1 MIYKSFFI
9 IPIILLLILLFNNY
23 FNTPKINSYKITTY
37 NVFWGISN
45 LSVLPS
51 YIEYDLKN
59 NMFYKDVDTKIK
71 LLADEL
77 YYLDSDIYFFQEIYD
92 IYFLNRLNE
101 KLDYNYV
108 PLIQLYN
115 LSSTVKLPLHTACL
129 YKKHL
134 DIKIID
140 NYFTN
145 NFGRLIHIYDKN
157 SNINFINI
165 HLISSIEN
173 YEIRYRQL
181 ESIIDYSNNLDNVIL
196 LGDFN
201 DFDSKYCYLT
211 NRTTNIDSSALDI
224 LEKNNFINA
233 YSLLNFTNNNLSN
246 IYTHYTGKKNK
257 FVDFSKLQTLD
268 YIYFRN
274 DLSFL
279 NVNITLL
286 NNLNNNSIIN
296 NLWLSDH
303 RALTIYFEYTPL

>member
-9 IPIILLLILLFNNY
+9 MPILLIIFLYAYNLFA
-23 FNTPKINSYKITTY
+23 TPKINSYKITTY

-51 YIEYDLKN
+51 YIAYDLQN
-59 NMFYKDVDTKIK
+59 NIFYKDVDTKIN
-71 LLADEL
+71 LLSKEL
-77 YYLDSDIYFFQEIYD
+77 NYLDSDIYFFQEIYD
-92 IYFLNRLNE
+92 IDFLDRLNE
-101 KLDYNYV
+101 KLDYKYV

-145 NFGRLIHIYDKN
+145 NFGRLIHVYDKN
-157 SNINFINI
+157 ANINFINI

-173 YEIRYRQL
+173 YEIRYKQL

-201 DFDSKYCYLT
+201 DFDSKYCYIT
-211 NRTTNIDSSALDI
+211 NRTVNIDSSALDI
-224 LEKNNFINA
+224 LEKNFINV
-233 YSLLNFTNNNLSN
+233 YSFYNYTKNESN
-246 IYTHYTGKKNK
+246 IYTHYTGKKSK
-257 FVDFSKLQTLD
+257 FVDYSKLQTLD

-274 DLSFL
+274 DLKLKNF
-279 NVNITLL
+279 NITLL
-286 NNLNNNSIIN
+286 NNLKNNSIIN

-303 RALTIYFEYTPL
+303 RALTVYFEF

>member
-9 IPIILLLILLFNNY
+9 KIPIILLIIFCIYNFY
-23 FNTPKINSYKITTY
+23 ETKKTNSYKITTY
-37 NVFWGISN
+37 NVFWGIN
-45 LSVLPS
+45 NVSVLPS
-51 YIEYDLKN
+51 YIAYDLKN
-59 NMFYKDVDTKIK
+59 NIFYKDADKKIIM
-71 LLADEL
+71 LANEL
-77 YYLDSDIYFFQEIYD
+77 KYLDSDIFFFQEIYD
-92 IYFLNRLNE
+92 INFLNRLNE
-101 KLDYNYV
+101 KLDYKYV
-108 PLIQLYN
+108 PHIQLYN

-145 NFGRLIHIYDKN
+145 NFGRLLHIYDKN
-157 SNINFINI
+157 ANINFINI

-173 YEIRYRQL
+173 YEIRYKQL
-181 ESIIDYSNNLDNVIL
+181 ESIIEYSNNLDNVVL

-201 DFDSKYCYLT
+201 DFDTKYCFIT
-211 NRTTNIDSSALDI
+211 NRTNNTDSSALDI

-233 YSLLNFTNNNLSN
+233 YSFYNESN
-246 IYTHYTGKKNK
+246 IYTHYIGKKNK
-257 FVDFSKLQTLD
+257 FVDSSKLQTLD

-274 DLSFL
+274 DLCFM

-286 NNLNNNSIIN
+286 NNLNNDTIIN

-303 RALTIYFEYTPL
+303 RALTAYFEYL

>member
-9 IPIILLLILLFNNY
+9 NIPIILLLILCTYTF
-23 FNTPKINSYKITTY
+23 FATPKINSYKITTY

-51 YIEYDLKN
+51 YIAYDLKN
-59 NMFYKDVDTKIK
+59 NMFYKEVDTKIN
-71 LLADEL
+71 LLANEL
-77 YYLDSDIYFFQEIYD
+77 KFLDSDIYFFQEIYD
-92 IYFLNRLNE
+92 INFLNKLNE
-101 KLDYNYV
+101 KLDYKYF

-140 NYFTN
+140 NHFTN
-145 NFGRLIHIYDKN
+145 NFGRLIHIYDKDA
-157 SNINFINI
+157 NINFINI

-173 YEIRYRQL
+173 YEIRYKQL
-181 ESIIDYSNNLDNVIL
+181 ESIIHYSTNFDNVIL

-201 DFDSKYCYLT
+201 DFDSKYYYIN
-211 NRTTNIDSSALDI
+211 NRTNNTDYSTLDI
-224 LEKNNFINA
+224 LAKNNFINA
-233 YSLLNFTNNNLSN
+233 FSFYNFINNESN

-268 YIYFRN
+268 YIYYKNKLFFFN
-274 DLSFL
+274 I
-279 NVNITLL
+279 NITLL
-286 NNLNNNSIIN
+286 NNLQNNTIIN

-303 RALTIYFEYTPL
+303 RALTVYFEYK

>member
-9 IPIILLLILLFNNY
+9 NIPIILLLILLLNNY

-51 YIEYDLKN
+51 YIAYDLKN
-59 NMFYKDVDTKIK
+59 NIFYKDVDTKIN
-71 LLADEL
+71 LLSKEL
-77 YYLDSDIYFFQEIYD
+77 NYLDSDIYFFQEIYD
-92 IYFLNRLNE
+92 IDFLDRLNE
-101 KLDYNYV
+101 KLDYKYV

-157 SNINFINI
+157 ANINFINI

-173 YEIRYRQL
+173 YEIRYKQL
-181 ESIIDYSNNLDNVIL
+181 ESIIDYSKNLDNVIL

-201 DFDSKYCYLT
+201 DFDTKYCYLT
-211 NRTTNIDSSALDI
+211 NRTINIDASALDI
-224 LEKNNFINA
+224 LKKNNFINS
-233 YSLLNFTNNNLSN
+233 YSFYNFTNKESN
-246 IYTHYTGKKNK
+246 IYTHYIGKKNK
-257 FVDFSKLQTLD
+257 YVDFSKLQTLD
-268 YIYFRN
+268 YIYFKN
-274 DLSFL
+274 DLLFK
-279 NVNITLL
+279 NINITLL
-286 NNLNNNSIIN
+286 NDLNNNSIIN

-303 RALTIYFEYTPL
+303 RSLTVYFEL

>member
-9 IPIILLLILLFNNY
+9 KIPIILLSILLVYNY
-23 FNTPKINSYKITTY
+23 FNIPKINSYKITTY

-51 YIEYDLKN
+51 YIAYDLKN
-59 NMFYKDVDTKIK
+59 NIFYKDIDTKIN
-71 LLADEL
+71 LLAVEL
-77 YYLDSDIYFFQEIYD
+77 SNLDSDIYFFQEIYD
-92 IYFLNRLNE
+92 INFLDRLNE
-101 KLDYNYV
+101 KLDYKYI

-157 SNINFINI
+157 ANINFINI

-173 YEIRYRQL
+173 YEIRNKQL
-181 ESIIDYSNNLDNVIL
+181 EDIIDYSKNLDNVIL

-201 DFDSKYCYLT
+201 DFDYKYCYIT
-211 NRTTNIDSSALDI
+211 NRTDNIDSSALDI

-233 YSLLNFTNNNLSN
+233 YSFYNLTNKNLSN

-279 NVNITLL
+279 KVNITLL
-286 NNLNNNSIIN
+286 NDLKNNTIIN

-303 RALTIYFEYTPL
+303 RALTVYFEF

>member
-9 IPIILLLILLFNNY
+9 NIPIILLIIFCIYNFY
-23 FNTPKINSYKITTY
+23 ETKKINTYKITTY
-37 NVFWGISN
+37 NVFWGINN
-45 LSVLPS
+45 LTVLPS
-51 YIEYDLKN
+51 YIAYDLKN
-59 NMFYKDVDTKIK
+59 NIFYKDVDKKIN
-71 LLADEL
+71 LLSDEL
-77 YYLDSDIYFFQEIYD
+77 KYLDSDIYFFQEIYNID
-92 IYFLNRLNE
+92 FLDKLNE
-101 KLDYNYV
+101 KLDYKYV

-157 SNINFINI
+157 ANINFINI

-201 DFDSKYCYLT
+201 DFDTKYCYIT
-211 NRTTNIDSSALDI
+211 NRTSNIDSSALDI

-233 YSLLNFTNNNLSN
+233 YSFYNFTNNESN
-246 IYTHYTGKKNK
+246 IYTHYTGKKK
-257 FVDFSKLQTLD
+257 
-268 YIYFRN
+268 
-274 DLSFL
+274 
-279 NVNITLL
+279 
-286 NNLNNNSIIN
+286 
-296 NLWLSDH
+296 
-303 RALTIYFEYTPL
+303 

>member
-1 MIYKSFFI
+1 MIYKSFLI
-9 IPIILLLILLFNNY
+9 KIPIILLFILCAYNY
-23 FNTPKINSYKITTY
+23 YKTPKINSYKITTY

-51 YIEYDLKN
+51 YIAYDLKN
-59 NMFYKDVDTKIK
+59 NMFYKDVDTKIN
-71 LLADEL
+71 LLSKEL
-77 YYLDSDIYFFQEIYD
+77 NYLDSDIYFFQEIYD
-92 IYFLNRLNE
+92 IDFLNRLND
-101 KLDYNYV
+101 KLDYKYI

-134 DIKIID
+134 NIKIID

-145 NFGRLIHIYDKN
+145 NFGRLIHIYDKE

-173 YEIRYRQL
+173 YEIRNKQL
-181 ESIIDYSNNLDNVIL
+181 ESIIDYSSNLDNVIL

-201 DFDSKYCYLT
+201 DFDSKYCYIT
-211 NRTTNIDSSALDI
+211 NRTDNNDFSALDI
-224 LEKNNFINA
+224 LTKNNFINTFSF
-233 YSLLNFTNNNLSN
+233 YNFINNESN

-257 FVDFSKLQTLD
+257 FVDLSKLQTLD
-268 YIYFRN
+268 YIYYKN
-274 DLSFL
+274 KLSFF
-279 NVNITLL
+279 NFNITLL
-286 NNLNNNSIIN
+286 NNLQNNTIIN

-303 RALTIYFEYTPL
+303 RALTVYFEYK

>member
-9 IPIILLLILLFNNY
+9 KIPIILLIIFCIYNFY
-23 FNTPKINSYKITTY
+23 ETKKTNSYKITTY
-37 NVFWGISN
+37 NVFWGIN
-45 LSVLPS
+45 NISVLPS
-51 YIEYDLKN
+51 YIAYDLKN
-59 NMFYKDVDTKIK
+59 NIFYKDIDKKIN
-71 LLADEL
+71 LLTNEL
-77 YYLDSDIYFFQEIYD
+77 KHLDSDIYFFQEIYD
-92 IYFLNRLNE
+92 VNFLDKLNE
-101 KLDYNYV
+101 KLDYKYI

-115 LSSTVKLPLHTACL
+115 FSSTVKLPLHTACL

-134 DIKIID
+134 NIKIID

-145 NFGRLIHIYDKN
+145 NFGRLIHIYDK
-157 SNINFINI
+157 SANINFINI

-181 ESIIDYSNNLDNVIL
+181 ESIINYSNNLDNVVL
-196 LGDFN
+196 VGDFN
-201 DFDSKYCYLT
+201 DFDTKYCYLT
-211 NRTTNIDSSALDI
+211 NRTANIDSSALDI

-233 YSLLNFTNNNLSN
+233 YSFYNLTN

-268 YIYFRN
+268 YIYYKSY
-274 DLSFL
+274 LSFS

-286 NNLNNNSIIN
+286 NNLKNDTIIN

-303 RALTIYFEYTPL
+303 RALTVYFEYS

>member
-9 IPIILLLILLFNNY
+9 KIPIILLIIFCIYNFY
-23 FNTPKINSYKITTY
+23 ETKKINSYKITTY
-37 NVFWGISN
+37 NVFWGINN

-51 YIEYDLKN
+51 YIAYDLKN
-59 NMFYKDVDTKIK
+59 NIFYKDVDTKINM
-71 LLADEL
+71 LVNEL
-77 YYLDSDIYFFQEIYD
+77 KYLDSDIYFFQEIYD
-92 IYFLNRLNE
+92 INFLDNVNKKLNY
-101 KLDYNYV
+101 KYV

-115 LSSTVKLPLHTACL
+115 LSSSVKLPLHTACL

-145 NFGRLIHIYDKN
+145 NFGRLLHIYDKN
-157 SNINFINI
+157 TNINFINI

-173 YEIRYRQL
+173 FEIRQKQL
-181 ESIIDYSNNLDNVIL
+181 ESIIHYSINLDNVVL

-201 DFDSKYCYLT
+201 DFDPRFCFIT
-211 NRTTNIDSSALDI
+211 NRTINADASVLDI
-224 LEKNNFINA
+224 LEKNNFINT
-233 YSLLNFTNNNLSN
+233 YSFYNNTN

-257 FVDFSKLQTLD
+257 FIDSSKLQTLD
-268 YIYFRN
+268 YIYFKN
-274 DLSFL
+274 NLSIK

-286 NNLNNNSIIN
+286 NDLKNNTIIN

-303 RALTIYFEYTPL
+303 RALTIYFEF

>member
-9 IPIILLLILLFNNY
+9 KIPIILLIIFCIYNFY
-23 FNTPKINSYKITTY
+23 ETKKTNSYKITTY
-37 NVFWGISN
+37 NVFWGIN
-45 LSVLPS
+45 NISVLPS
-51 YIEYDLKN
+51 YIAYDLKN
-59 NMFYKDVDTKIK
+59 NIFYNDFDKKIN
-71 LLADEL
+71 LLSDEL
-77 YYLDSDIYFFQEIYD
+77 KYLDSDIYFFQEIYD
-92 IYFLNRLNE
+92 INFLDRLNE
-101 KLDYNYV
+101 KLDYKYI

-145 NFGRLIHIYDKN
+145 NFGRLIHVYDKN
-157 SNINFINI
+157 ANINFINI

-201 DFDSKYCYLT
+201 DFDTKYCYIT
-211 NRTTNIDSSALDI
+211 NRTNNVDSSALDI
-224 LEKNNFINA
+224 LEKNNFINV
-233 YSLLNFTNNNLSN
+233 YSFYNESN

-257 FVDFSKLQTLD
+257 FVDFSKLHTLD
-268 YIYFRN
+268 YIYYKN
-274 DLSFL
+274 DLSIS

-286 NNLNNNSIIN
+286 NNLKNNTIIN

-303 RALTIYFEYTPL
+303 RALTVSFEYL

>member
-9 IPIILLLILLFNNY
+9 KIPIILLSILLAYNY
-23 FNTPKINSYKITTY
+23 FNIPKINSYKITTY

-51 YIEYDLKN
+51 YIAYDLKN
-59 NMFYKDVDTKIK
+59 NIFYKDIDTKIN
-71 LLADEL
+71 LLAVEL
-77 YYLDSDIYFFQEIYD
+77 SNLDSDIYFFQEIYD
-92 IYFLNRLNE
+92 INFLDRLNE
-101 KLDYNYV
+101 KLDYKYI

-157 SNINFINI
+157 ANINFINI

-173 YEIRYRQL
+173 YEIRNKQL
-181 ESIIDYSNNLDNVIL
+181 EDIIDYSKNLDNVIL

-201 DFDSKYCYLT
+201 DFDYKYCYIT
-211 NRTTNIDSSALDI
+211 NRTDNIDSSALDI

-233 YSLLNFTNNNLSN
+233 YSFYNLTNKNLSN

-279 NVNITLL
+279 KVNITLL
-286 NNLNNNSIIN
+286 NDLKNNTIIN

-303 RALTIYFEYTPL
+303 RALTVYFEF

>member
-1 MIYKSFFI
+1 M
-9 IPIILLLILLFNNY
+9 PIILIIFLCAYNLF
-23 FNTPKINSYKITTY
+23 TAPKINSYKITTY

-51 YIEYDLKN
+51 YIAYDLKN
-59 NMFYKDVDTKIK
+59 NMFYKDVDTKIN
-71 LLADEL
+71 LLANEL
-77 YYLDSDIYFFQEIYD
+77 NYLDSDIYFFQEIYD
-92 IYFLNRLNE
+92 IDFLNRLNE
-101 KLDYNYV
+101 KLNYKYT

-129 YKKHL
+129 YKNYL

-140 NYFTN
+140 NHFTN
-145 NFGRLIHIYDKN
+145 NFGRLIHIYDKDA
-157 SNINFINI
+157 NINFINI

-173 YEIRYRQL
+173 YEIRNKQL

-201 DFDSKYCYLT
+201 DFDSKYCYIT
-211 NRTTNIDSSALDI
+211 NRTDNNDFSALDI
-224 LEKNNFINA
+224 LTKNNFINTFSF
-233 YSLLNFTNNNLSN
+233 YNFINNESN

-268 YIYFRN
+268 YIYYRN
-274 DLSFL
+274 KLSFY
-279 NVNITLL
+279 NFNITLL
-286 NNLNNNSIIN
+286 NNLQNNTIIN

-303 RALTIYFEYTPL
+303 RALTVYFEYK

>member
-9 IPIILLLILLFNNY
+9 NIPIILLFILLVYNY

-51 YIEYDLKN
+51 YIAYDLKN
-59 NMFYKDVDTKIK
+59 NIFFKDVETKIN
-71 LLADEL
+71 LLANEL
-77 YYLDSDIYFFQEIYD
+77 TYLDSDIYFFQEIYD
-92 IYFLNRLNE
+92 IDFLNKLND
-101 KLDYNYV
+101 KLDYKYI

-145 NFGRLIHIYDKN
+145 NFGRLIHVYDKN

-173 YEIRYRQL
+173 YEIRYKQL
-181 ESIIDYSNNLDNVIL
+181 ESIIDYSHNFDNVIL

-201 DFDSKYCYLT
+201 DFDTKYCYIT
-211 NRTTNIDSSALDI
+211 NRTLNIDSSALDI
-224 LEKNNFINA
+224 LEKNNFINV
-233 YSLLNFTNNNLSN
+233 YSFYNYINNQSN

-274 DLSFL
+274 KLPFI
-279 NVNITLL
+279 NINITLL
-286 NNLNNNSIIN
+286 NNLQNNTIIN

-303 RALTIYFEYTPL
+303 RSLTFYFEY

>member
-9 IPIILLLILLFNNY
+9 NIPILLLIIFCAYN
-23 FNTPKINSYKITTY
+23 FFAPKKINSYKITTY
-37 NVFWGISN
+37 NVFWGIN
-45 LSVLPS
+45 NVSVLPS
-51 YIEYDLKN
+51 YIAYDLKN
-59 NMFYKDVDTKIK
+59 NIFYKDSDKKIN
-71 LLADEL
+71 LLTDEL
-77 YYLDSDIYFFQEIYD
+77 TYLDSDIYFFQEIYD
-92 IYFLNRLNE
+92 INFLNRLNE
-101 KLDYNYV
+101 KLNYKYI

-115 LSSTVKLPLHTACL
+115 FSSTVKLPLHTACL

-145 NFGRLIHIYDKN
+145 NFGRLIHVYDKN
-157 SNINFINI
+157 ANINFINI

-173 YEIRYRQL
+173 YEIRYKQL

-201 DFDSKYCYLT
+201 DFDAKYCYIT
-211 NRTTNIDSSALDI
+211 NRTNNTDSSALDI
-224 LEKNNFINA
+224 LEKNNFINV
-233 YSLLNFTNNNLSN
+233 YSFYNESN

-257 FVDFSKLQTLD
+257 FVDFSKLHTLD
-268 YIYFRN
+268 YIYYKN
-274 DLSFL
+274 DLSIG

-286 NNLNNNSIIN
+286 NNLKNNTIIN

-303 RALTIYFEYTPL
+303 RALTVSFNYL

>member
-9 IPIILLLILLFNNY
+9 MPIILIIFLYAYNLFNA
-23 FNTPKINSYKITTY
+23 PRVNSYKITTY

-51 YIEYDLKN
+51 YIAYDLKN
-59 NMFYKDVDTKIK
+59 NIFYKDVDTKIN
-71 LLADEL
+71 LLSDEL
-77 YYLDSDIYFFQEIYD
+77 NYLDSDIYFFQEIYD

-101 KLDYNYV
+101 KLDYKYV

-134 DIKIID
+134 NIKIID

-145 NFGRLIHIYDKN
+145 NFGRLIHIYDKDA
-157 SNINFINI
+157 NINFINI

-173 YEIRYRQL
+173 YEIRYKQL
-181 ESIIDYSNNLDNVIL
+181 ENIIDYSNNLDNVIL

-201 DFDSKYCYLT
+201 DFDSKYCYIT
-211 NRTTNIDSSALDI
+211 NRTDNIDYSALDI
-224 LEKNNFINA
+224 LTKNNFINTFSF
-233 YSLLNFTNNNLSN
+233 YNFTNNESN

-268 YIYFRN
+268 YIYYKNKLPFY
-274 DLSFL
+274 

-286 NNLNNNSIIN
+286 NNLQNNTIIN

-303 RALTIYFEYTPL
+303 RALTVYFEY

>member
-9 IPIILLLILLFNNY
+9 MPIILIIFLYAYNLFA
-23 FNTPKINSYKITTY
+23 TPRVNSYKITTY

-51 YIEYDLKN
+51 YIAYDLKN
-59 NMFYKDVDTKIK
+59 NMFYKDFDTKIN

-77 YYLDSDIYFFQEIYD
+77 NYLDSDIYFFQEIYD

-101 KLDYNYV
+101 KLDYKYV

-201 DFDSKYCYLT
+201 DFDSKYRYIT
-211 NRTTNIDSSALDI
+211 NRTDNIDYSALDI
-224 LEKNNFINA
+224 LEKNNYINTF
-233 YSLLNFTNNNLSN
+233 YFYKFTNNESN

-268 YIYFRN
+268 YIYYRN
-274 DLSFL
+274 KIPFF
-279 NVNITLL
+279 NINITLL
-286 NNLNNNSIIN
+286 NNLQNNTIIN

-303 RALTIYFEYTPL
+303 RALTVYFAY

>member
-9 IPIILLLILLFNNY
+9 NIPIILIFILLVYNY
-23 FNTPKINSYKITTY
+23 FNTSKINSYKITTY

-51 YIEYDLKN
+51 YIAYDLKN
-59 NMFYKDVDTKIK
+59 NIFYKDIDTKII
-71 LLADEL
+71 LLSKEL
-77 YYLDSDIYFFQEIYD
+77 TYLDSDIYFFQEIYD
-92 IYFLNRLNE
+92 IDFLNRLNE
-101 KLDYNYV
+101 KLDYKYV

-134 DIKIID
+134 NIKIID

-157 SNINFINI
+157 TNINFINI

-173 YEIRYRQL
+173 YEIRYKQL

-201 DFDSKYCYLT
+201 DFDSRYCYLT
-211 NRTTNIDSSALDI
+211 NRSDNNDFSALDI
-224 LEKNNFINA
+224 LLKNNFINS
-233 YSLLNFTNNNLSN
+233 YSFLNFTNNNTSK

-257 FVDFSKLQTLD
+257 FLDFSKLQTLD

-274 DLSFL
+274 DLFIK

-286 NNLNNNSIIN
+286 NELKNDTIIN

-303 RALTIYFEYTPL
+303 RALTVYFEYL

>member
-9 IPIILLLILLFNNY
+9 KITIILIIFLCAYNFFNI
-23 FNTPKINSYKITTY
+23 PKINSYKITTY

-51 YIEYDLKN
+51 YIAYDLKN
-59 NMFYKDVDTKIK
+59 NMFYKDVDMKIN
-71 LLADEL
+71 LLAKEL
-77 YYLDSDIYFFQEIYD
+77 TYLDSDIYFFQEIYD
-92 IYFLNRLNE
+92 INFLDRLNE
-101 KLDYNYV
+101 KLDYKYF

-157 SNINFINI
+157 ANINFINI

-173 YEIRYRQL
+173 YEIRYKQL
-181 ESIIDYSNNLDNVIL
+181 ETIIDYSNNLDNVIL

-201 DFDSKYCYLT
+201 DFDTKYCYLT
-211 NRTTNIDSSALDI
+211 NRTVNIDSSVLDI
-224 LEKNNFINA
+224 LEKNNFINV
-233 YSLLNFTNNNLSN
+233 YSFYNLSN
-246 IYTHYTGKKNK
+246 IYTHYIGKKNK

-268 YIYFRN
+268 YIYFKIN
-274 DLSFL
+274 LSYK
-279 NVNITLL
+279 NINITLL
-286 NNLNNNSIIN
+286 NDLKNDSIIN
-296 NLWLSDH
+296 HLWLSDH
-303 RALTIYFEYTPL
+303 RALTIYFEY

>member
-9 IPIILLLILLFNNY
+9 KIPIILLIIFCAYN
-23 FNTPKINSYKITTY
+23 FFATKKINSYKITTY
-37 NVFWGISN
+37 NVFWGINN

-51 YIEYDLKN
+51 YIAYDLKN
-59 NMFYKDVDTKIK
+59 NIFYKDIDTKIN
-71 LLADEL
+71 LLTYEL
-77 YYLDSDIYFFQEIYD
+77 SYLDSDIYFFQEIYD
-92 IYFLNRLNE
+92 IHFLNTLNK
-101 KLDYNYV
+101 KLDYKYV

-115 LSSTVKLPLHTACL
+115 LSSTIKLPLHTACL

-157 SNINFINI
+157 ANINFINI

-173 YEIRYRQL
+173 YEIRYKQL
-181 ESIIDYSNNLDNVIL
+181 ESIINYSNNLDNVIL

-201 DFDSKYCYLT
+201 DFDSKYCYIT
-211 NRTTNIDSSALDI
+211 NRTNNIDSSALDI
-224 LEKNNFINA
+224 LEKNFINA
-233 YSLLNFTNNNLSN
+233 YSFYNYTKNESN

-274 DLSFL
+274 DLIL
-279 NVNITLL
+279 RNVNVTLL
-286 NNLNNNSIIN
+286 NNLKNNSIIN
-296 NLWLSDH
+296 NIWLSDH
-303 RALTIYFEYTPL
+303 RALTVYLEFI